1 LVKKEY
7 KVSRVEIGLV
17 RLGRYPAGTLV
28 ENRTNKNSGTLPQIE
43 QMTAWLRSPATPAP
57 PPSAPGRVPASRS
70 AGPTDASAS

>member
-1 LVKKEY
+1 VKKEY

-28 ENRTNKNSGTLPQIE
+28 ENKTNKNSGTLPQIE
-43 QMTAWLRSPATPAP
+43 QTTAWLPVASDAAP